1 LKPLVYSLYPDR
13 VLFFKISISLLFRLS
28 NDVFLYLSTLDLY
41 PTGVYNQ
48 FMIYEVKDKVDPR
61 LARIEGQVKGIR
73 NMVQND
79 RYCVDILLQL
89 SAVISALKKVEDMIM
104 ENHLNTCVA
113 DAMRSNDEGEQREKI
128 KELMDVMA
136 KFRRQ

>member
-1 LKPLVYSLYPDR
+1 MKQETKNKL
-13 VLFFKISISLLFRLS
+13 
-28 NDVFLYLSTLDLY
+28 
-41 PTGVYNQ
+41 G
-48 FMIYEVKDKVDPR
+48 PR

-73 NMVQND
+73 NMVESD

-89 SAVISALKKVEDMIM
+89 SAVISALKKVEDIVM

-113 DAMRSNDEGEQREKI
+113 DAMRSNDEAEQEMKI
-128 KELMDVMA
+128 EELMDVMA